1 MEIKRLRILSIF
13 NTTINLNPT
22 SMKDIFKPK
31 INARVPPNN
40 MTARHHNSATYGD
53 KRLITSGR
61 H

>member
-1 MEIKRLRILSIF
+1 MF
-13 NTTINLNPT
+13 NTANNLNPT